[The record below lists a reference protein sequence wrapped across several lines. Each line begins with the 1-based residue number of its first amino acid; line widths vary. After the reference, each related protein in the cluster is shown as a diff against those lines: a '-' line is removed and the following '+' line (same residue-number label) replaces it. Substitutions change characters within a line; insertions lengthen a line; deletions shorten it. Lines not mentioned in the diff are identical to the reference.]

1 MHAYTHTIAETILSP
16 QPRGFNSGSA
26 RCTIGTWRHPVQRST
41 AAFAETAAGM
51 NAAISVWTLLHPTVA
66 NALMHFPM
74 MLHPTTRRHAA
85 DMLS

>member
-1 MHAYTHTIAETILSP
+1 M
-16 QPRGFNSGSA
+16 
-26 RCTIGTWRHPVQRST
+26 QRST